1 MAAGSIGGAFDPLK
15 KKLQPVTRQLQR
27 GRSGVRNLLGAGKVY
42 QDPKDI
48 AAAKNKPWLTVTEQ
62 SVDVPAGLSDQI
74 LRQYDPTGSGNP
86 MGAKAPTSKAYTFD
100 TAATELDTAFLSSVA
115 GTFAGG
121 KEPKAMSMQ
130 RTGTD
135 KNFEMAFQM
144 PKRKKRRS
152 LYDIGGT
159 A

>member
-1 MAAGSIGGAFDPLK
+1 MAAGLDPLK
-15 KKLQPVTRQLQR
+15 KKLAPM
-27 GRSGVRNLLGAGKVY
+27 RSGARNLLGAGKVH
-42 QDPKDI
+42 QNPKAI
-48 AAAKNKPWLTVTEQ
+48 AGAKNKPWLTVSEQ

-86 MGAKAPTSKAYTFD
+86 MGAKAPTSKAATFD

-152 LYDIGGT
+152 LYDTGST
-159 A
+159 V

>member
-1 MAAGSIGGAFDPLK
+1 MAAGLDPLK
-15 KKLQPVTRQLQR
+15 RKLAPM
-27 GRSGVRNLLGAGKVY
+27 RSGARNLLGAGKVH
-42 QDPKDI
+42 QNPKAI
-48 AAAKNKPWLTVTEQ
+48 AGAKNKPWLTVSEQ

-86 MGAKAPTSKAYTFD
+86 MGAKAPTSKAATFD

-152 LYDIGGT
+152 LYDTGST
-159 A
+159 V

>member
-1 MAAGSIGGAFDPLK
+1 MAAGLDPLK
-15 KKLQPVTRQLQR
+15 RKLAPVQ
-27 GRSGVRNLLGAGKVY
+27 SGMRNLLGAGKVH
-42 QDPKDI
+42 QGQKAI
-48 AAAKNKPWLTVTEQ
+48 AGAKNKPWLTVTEQ

-121 KEPKAMSMQ
+121 KEPKAMVET
-130 RTGTD
+130 REGVDKTYETGD
-135 KNFEMAFQM
+135 FH
-144 PKRKKRRS
+144 PGGKRRRRQRS
-152 LYDIGGT
+152 LYDIGST
-159 A
+159 V

>member
-1 MAAGSIGGAFDPLK
+1 MAAGLDPLK
-15 KKLQPVTRQLQR
+15 RKLAPV
-27 GRSGVRNLLGAGKVY
+27 RSGARNLLGAGKVH
-42 QDPKDI
+42 QSPQAI
-48 AAAKNKPWLTVTEQ
+48 ASAKGNPFLTVTEQ
-62 SVDVPAGLSDQI
+62 SVDVPKGYADQI

-86 MGAKAPTSKAYTFD
+86 MGAKAPIPQAATFD
-100 TAATELDTAFLSSVA
+100 TAATELDTAILSSVA
-115 GTFAGG
+115 GTLSGS

>member
-1 MAAGSIGGAFDPLK
+1 MGAGLDPLK
-15 KKLQPVTRQLQR
+15 RKLAPV
-27 GRSGVRNLLGAGKVY
+27 RSGMRNLLGAGKVH
-42 QDPKDI
+42 QGQKAI
-48 AAAKNKPWLTVTEQ
+48 AGAKNKPWLTVTEQ

-86 MGAKAPTSKAYTFD
+86 MGAKAPTSKAATFD

>member
-1 MAAGSIGGAFDPLK
+1 MSAGSMGGMFDPLK
-15 KKLQPVTRQLQR
+15 RKLAPVQ
-27 GRSGVRNLLGAGKVY
+27 SGMRNLLGAGKVY

-62 SVDVPAGLSDQI
+62 SVDVPKGYADQI
-74 LRQYDPTGSGNP
+74 LRQHDPTGTGNP
-86 MGAKAPTSKAYTFD
+86 MGAKAPISPAATFD

-152 LYDIGGT
+152 LYDTGST
-159 A
+159 V

>member
-1 MAAGSIGGAFDPLK
+1 MGAGLNPLK

-27 GRSGVRNLLGAGKVY
+27 GRAGVHNLLGAGEVH
-42 QDPKDI
+42 QDPNAI
-48 AAAKNKPWLTVTEQ
+48 AGAKNKPWLTVTEQ
-62 SVDVPAGLSDQI
+62 SVDVPKGYADQI

-86 MGAKAPTSKAYTFD
+86 MGAKAPISPAATFD

>member
-1 MAAGSIGGAFDPLK
+1 MAAGLDPLK
-15 KKLQPVTRQLQR
+15 RKLAPM
-27 GRSGVRNLLGAGKVY
+27 RSGARNLLGAGKVH
-42 QDPKDI
+42 QNPKAI
-48 AAAKNKPWLTVTEQ
+48 AGAKNKPWLTVTEQ

-86 MGAKAPTSKAYTFD
+86 MGAKAPTSKAATFD

-152 LYDIGGT
+152 LYDTGST
-159 A
+159 V

>member
-1 MAAGSIGGAFDPLK
+1 MAAGLDPLK
-15 KKLQPVTRQLQR
+15 RKLAPV
-27 GRSGVRNLLGAGKVY
+27 RSGARNLLGAGNVH
-42 QDPKDI
+42 QDPKAI

-115 GTFAGG
+115 STFAGG

>member
-86 MGAKAPTSKAYTFD
+86 MGAKAPTSKAATFE
-100 TAATELDTAFLSSVA
+100 TASTELDSEFLNAVGS
-115 GTFAGG
+115 TFAS
-121 KEPKAMSMQ
+121 PKKKAPITPRSF
-130 RTGTD
+130 GES
-135 KNFEMAFQM
+135 KNFEMAFEM
-144 PKRKKRRS
+144 PKRRKRRS

>member
-1 MAAGSIGGAFDPLK
+1 MGAGLNPLK
-15 KKLQPVTRQLQR
+15 KKLAPM
-27 GRSGVRNLLGAGKVY
+27 RSGARNLLGAGKVH
-42 QDPKDI
+42 QNPKAI
-48 AAAKNKPWLTVTEQ
+48 AGAKNKPWLTVSEQ

-86 MGAKAPTSKAYTFD
+86 MGAKAPTSKAATFD

-152 LYDIGGT
+152 LYDTGST
-159 A
+159 V

>member
-1 MAAGSIGGAFDPLK
+1 MGAGLDPLK
-15 KKLQPVTRQLQR
+15 RKLAPV
-27 GRSGVRNLLGAGKVY
+27 RSGARNLLGAGKVH
-42 QDPKDI
+42 QGRKAI
-48 AAAKNKPWLTVTEQ
+48 AGAKNKPWLTVTEQ

>member
-1 MAAGSIGGAFDPLK
+1 MAAGSMGGILDPLK
-15 KKLQPVTRQLQR
+15 RKLAPVQ
-27 GRSGVRNLLGAGKVY
+27 SGMRNLLGAGKVH
-42 QDPKDI
+42 QDPKAI

-86 MGAKAPTSKAYTFD
+86 MGAKAPTSKAATFD
-100 TAATELDTAFLSSVA
+100 TASTELDSAFLSSVA
-115 GTFAGG
+115 GTFVGG

-152 LYDIGGT
+152 LYDIGGK

>member
-1 MAAGSIGGAFDPLK
+1 MGAGLDPLK
-15 KKLQPVTRQLQR
+15 RKLAPV
-27 GRSGVRNLLGAGKVY
+27 RSGARNLLGAGKVH
-42 QDPKDI
+42 QGQKAI
-48 AAAKNKPWLTVTEQ
+48 AGAKNKPWLTVTEQ

-86 MGAKAPTSKAYTFD
+86 MGAKAPTSKAATFD